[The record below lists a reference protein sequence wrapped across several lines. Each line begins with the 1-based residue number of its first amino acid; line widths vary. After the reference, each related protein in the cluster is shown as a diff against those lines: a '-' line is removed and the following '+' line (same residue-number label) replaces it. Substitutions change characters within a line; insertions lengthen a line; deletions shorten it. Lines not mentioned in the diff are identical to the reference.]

1 VLLGAEGERVDVD
14 TSVGVAGVVLER
26 LNEVEVSSFALREAI
41 LTVKL
46 ELSGNNRVLT
56 PAVHLEGSLRKD
68 EGASIRNTVIDGI
81 AERGREVGNL
91 GGRKI
96 TYGVNKTTGSS
107 VSEKSI
113 GIYNRSVCGTI
124 LDLCGRGESTYR
136 VGESINGI
144 GVVERLGTEGG
155 VEDLGFYERIAV
167 ADIGVRLDNPD
178 NLLTWVVEIELDLVT
193 GRSNGFGASEL
204 KLLNEVLVG
213 VLSHASALVGIEE
226 NVINVERSSY
236 ERLRVSTS
244 GFDVLVGG
252 GTNLGNSEKA
262 LVHRADLD
270 VNLDLMV
277 LKSNE
282 GKSKT
287 GVAAEPE
294 LKGNVER
301 GLRESLAGGADR
313 VGDIGTGA
321 SSGDLSEILVGKVG
335 KLCGITNHLVETVLL
350 FGSKSKLVPDVHPV
364 TVLSVD
370 ALTTDLNLNHR
381 DELVSG
387 VVEPSGIDIT
397 SVIRLVNLGESNLKV
412 CSVSQVTVS

>member
-1 VLLGAEGERVDVD
+1 
-14 TSVGVAGVVLER
+14 VLER

-46 ELSGNNRVLT
+46 ELGGNNGVLT

-68 EGASIRNTVIDGI
+68 EGTGIRNTVIYRLTKGI
-81 AERGREVGNL
+81 GEVCNSCGREVATSGA
-91 GGRKI
+91 
-96 TYGVNKTTGSS
+96 TGTGKS
-107 VSEKSI
+107 VIEKSVT
-113 GIYNRSVCGTI
+113 IYNRCVVRRGCTAKLS
-124 LDLCGRGESTYR
+124 GRGESTNR

-155 VEDLGFYERIAV
+155 VEDLVFYERIAV

-178 NLLTWVVEIELDLVT
+178 NFLAWVVEIELNLVT

-204 KLLNEVLVG
+204 KLFNEVLVG
-213 VLSHASALVGIEE
+213 VLGHASTLIGIEE
-226 NVINVERSSY
+226 NVIDVERSGD
-236 ERLRVSTS
+236 ERLGVSLR
-244 GFDVLVGG
+244 GFDIVIVGSSYRADG
-252 GTNLGNSEKA
+252 EKA

-287 GVAAEPE
+287 GIAAEPE

-301 GLRESLAGGADR
+301 GLRESLTGGTDR
-313 VGDIGTGA
+313 VGYVGTGA
-321 SSGDLSEILVGKVG
+321 SSGDLSEGRVGKVG
-335 KLCGITNHLVETVLL
+335 KLGGVTNHLVETILL
-350 FGSKSKLVPDVHPV
+350 LGSKSKLVPDVHPV

-370 ALTTDLNLNHR
+370 ALTTNLNLNH
-381 DELVSG
+381 
-387 VVEPSGIDIT
+387 
-397 SVIRLVNLGESNLKV
+397 
-412 CSVSQVTVS
+412 